1 MMKKADKDGF
11 SQRNTDVSAFL
22 EEGSE
27 LEGNLTFSGVVRING
42 RFVGQITS
50 PDALIIG
57 VPASIDGTLHVGS
70 ANIGGFVKGL
80 IVARERIEL
89 QKTARVEGTLN
100 APAIVVH
107 EGAQIIG
114 ELNIV
119 RTPLTAGAPTQG
131 QAATPKLV
139 S

>member
-1 MMKKADKDGF
+1 MMKKTEKEGF
-11 SQRNTDVSAFL
+11 SLRNTDVSAFL

-27 LEGNLTFSGVVRING
+27 LEGNLTFSGIVRING

-70 ANIGGFVKGL
+70 ANIGGLVKGL
-80 IVARERIEL
+80 IVARERIEI

-100 APAIVVH
+100 APAIIVH

-119 RTPLTAGAPTQG
+119 RAPIANGVPVQG
-131 QAATPKLV
+131 KQGVPKLV

>member
-57 VPASIDGTLHVGS
+57 VPASIDATLHVGS
-70 ANIGGFVKGL
+70 ANIGGFVKGI

-100 APAIVVH
+100 APAIIVH
-107 EGAQIIG
+107 DGAQIIG

-119 RTPLTAGAPTQG
+119 RTPIATGAPTQG
-131 QAATPKLV
+131 QTATPKLV

>member
-50 PDALIIG
+50 PDALIVG
-57 VPASIDGTLHVGS
+57 VPASIDGTLNVGS
-70 ANIGGFVKGL
+70 ANIGGFVKGI

-89 QKTARVEGTLN
+89 QKTARVEGALN

-114 ELNIV
+114 ELNIL
-119 RTPLTAGAPTQG
+119 RTPLPLGAPTQG
-131 QAATPKLV
+131 QAATPNLV

>member
-1 MMKKADKDGF
+1 MMKKTDKDGF

-50 PDALIIG
+50 PDALIVG
-57 VPASIDGTLHVGS
+57 VPAAIDGTLHVGS

-100 APAIVVH
+100 APAIIVH

-119 RTPLTAGAPTQG
+119 RTPLTAAVPTQG
-131 QAATPKLV
+131 PHPTPKLV

>member
-57 VPASIDGTLHVGS
+57 VPASIDGTLTVGS

-100 APAIVVH
+100 APTIIVH

-119 RTPLTAGAPTQG
+119 RTPLGTAAPTHG
-131 QAATPKLV
+131 QTASPKLV

>member
-57 VPASIDGTLHVGS
+57 VPASIDGTLNVGS

-100 APAIVVH
+100 APAIIVH

-119 RTPLTAGAPTQG
+119 RTPLGAAAPAQG

>member
-57 VPASIDGTLHVGS
+57 VPASIDGTLNVGS

-100 APAIVVH
+100 APAIIVH

-119 RTPLTAGAPTQG
+119 RTPLTAGAPAHG
-131 QAATPKLV
+131 QHPTPKLV